1 VRSRPRTVRSDRWG
15 KVLPSRSSR
24 AALRWMIPLVVVAF
38 LAGLLLGRPVA
49 AITAPP
55 RDEVAELIAQDI
67 RRDSAQI
74 ESLTAQA
81 RRIHAGLLPVLN
93 GLPATNPASTQPVAT
108 REQVAAWHTVTK
120 GFVGEFVDRPS
131 AGTSVN
137 IARSGLAASVQQ
149 LDLAVATY
157 AQALDAPD
165 RANWLTTS
173 ARQRDIGVVTWS
185 VAATQL
191 DVLNIDSG
199 RGHVHLFLP
208 SQPGQGALTS
218 DGAPEGP
225 R

>member
-1 VRSRPRTVRSDRWG
+1 MPLLW
-15 KVLPSRSSR
+15 
-24 AALRWMIPLVVVAF
+24 AIPLLGVAF

-49 AITAPP
+49 AVTDTVE
-55 RDEVAELIAQDI
+55 RDPVAEMKAQDA

-81 RRIHAGLLPVLN
+81 RRIHDGLLPILD
-93 GLPATNPASTQPVAT
+93 GLAVTMPVGSSSLGPVAT
-108 REQVAAWHTVTK
+108 PEQVTGWQTVTRR
-120 GFVGEFVDRPS
+120 FVEEFVERPS
-131 AGTSVN
+131 AGTAVN

-165 RANWLTTS
+165 RENWFKTS
-173 ARQRDIGVVTWS
+173 ARQRDLGVVAWS

-199 RGHVHLFLP
+199 RGHVHIFLP
-208 SQPGQGALTS
+208 SRPGQGALTS
-218 DGAPEGP
+218 DGSPEGP